1 MNKKQSI
8 QSKLLKGIIIPTVL
22 VLFFASTI
30 ISFYVKYT
38 IESLHKSELTS
49 NSKAVANE
57 IDGYFTKYLE
67 VASQLSANVEIQKL
81 FTKTTKGN
89 EITKTEGYTEVMK
102 TLSNSHNTDPD
113 NILVCWLADIDSSQ
127 CVEDTGY
134 ISEIGQWDITT
145 RDWYGQVMEAKKTI
159 LTEPYENS
167 STGEMV
173 ASVIS
178 PVFNDKEE
186 IIGVASLDLAVS
198 TLQNVMSKHKIG
210 DTGYFVLSTKNNQ
223 IMYHPEGKL
232 IKQSLLEQNISDNLK
247 KCYETKE
254 SKNIDYTINNS
265 KNHGYLSKVESTD
278 WMVLSVL
285 PNREYKSSIYSVIV
299 IIAIIFIIGII
310 VLTILLRKIAK
321 GIVSPL
327 LKLKTAASSIAHGN
341 LDVMVDITSA
351 DEIGEVASALE
362 DTVSQLKNYIAYINE
377 ITEVLNEIADGN
389 LAFKLT
395 QSYTGDFEKVKVA
408 LLHISKTLSDTIQ
421 KISDT
426 SKQVSGGASQISEGA
441 QSLAEGATDQASTV
455 QQLQAAITEL
465 ADHVETNSEHALL
478 ANTKAKEVEV
488 NIKNSS
494 NDMAE
499 IVQAMDIIS
508 NSANQISTVITA
520 IESIASQTNLLS
532 LNASIEAARA
542 GEAGKGFAV
551 VANEV
556 GQLANDSASSTKTS
570 SELIQSTLDSV
581 KEGILIVNQT
591 AGNLTKTIEQ
601 ILELTTNIK
610 DISEASHV
618 QAEQIEQIKTAVEQ
632 ISSVITDNSAMAEE
646 SAAASSE
653 LNIQSQMLNDMIRQF
668 KF

>member
-1 MNKKQSI
+1 MDKKHSI
-8 QSKLLKGIIIPTVL
+8 QSKLLKGIIIPTFI
-22 VLFFASTI
+22 VLFLASTI
-30 ISFYVKYT
+30 ISIYVKFS
-38 IESLHKSELTS
+38 IESLRNSELTS
-49 NSKAVANE
+49 ESKAVANE
-57 IDGYFTKYLE
+57 INGYFTKYLE

-81 FTKTTKGN
+81 FTETTEGK
-89 EITKTEGYTEVMK
+89 EIIKTEGYTEVMK

-134 ISEIGQWDITT
+134 ISKIGDWDITT

-159 LTEPYENS
+159 ITEPYENS

-173 ASVIS
+173 SSVIS

-198 TLQNVMSKHKIG
+198 TLQDLMSKHKIG
-210 DTGYFVLSTKNNQ
+210 DSGYFVLSTKSNQ
-223 IMYHPEGKL
+223 IMYHPDSKL
-232 IKQSLLEQNISDNLK
+232 INQPLLEQNISDNLK
-247 KCYETKE
+247 KCYEKKE
-254 SKNIDYTINNS
+254 SLSIDYKINNS
-265 KNHGYLSKVESTD
+265 KNYGYLSKVESTD
-278 WMVLSVL
+278 WMVLSAL
-285 PNREYKSSIYSVIV
+285 PNREYKSSIYSVIF
-299 IIAIIFIIGII
+299 IIAVIFIIGII
-310 VLTILLRKIAK
+310 ILTVLLRKIAK
-321 GIVSPL
+321 SIVSPL
-327 LKLKTAASSIAHGN
+327 LKLKAAASSIAEGN
-341 LDVMVDITSA
+341 LNIIVDVTSA
-351 DEIGEVASALE
+351 DEIGEVAAALE
-362 DTVSQLKNYIAYINE
+362 DTVAQLKNYIAYINE
-377 ITEVLNEIADGN
+377 ITDVLNEVADGN
-389 LAFKLT
+389 LAFNLT
-395 QSYTGDFEKVKVA
+395 QAYTGDFEKVKFA

-421 KISDT
+421 KISET

-455 QQLQAAITEL
+455 EQLQAAITEL
-465 ADHVETNSEHALL
+465 ADHVETNSEHAIL
-478 ANTKAKEVEV
+478 ADTKAKEVEV

-494 NDMAE
+494 NDMNE
-499 IVQAMDIIS
+499 IVEAMNTIS

-581 KEGILIVNQT
+581 KQGIHIVNET

-601 ILELTTNIK
+601 ILELTSNIQE
-610 DISEASHV
+610 ISEASHV

-632 ISSVITDNSAMAEE
+632 ISSVVTDNSAMAEE

-653 LNIQSQMLNDMIRQF
+653 LNTQSQMLNEMIRRF